1 MIKTQA
7 ANANGFVFQILTEN
21 LVTRDVLPQALLS
34 IQEVGVVKEEMDKT
48 RRTLSELAV
57 RLAGIEQEARSA

>member
-1 MIKTQA
+1 ML
-7 ANANGFVFQILTEN
+7 QILTEN